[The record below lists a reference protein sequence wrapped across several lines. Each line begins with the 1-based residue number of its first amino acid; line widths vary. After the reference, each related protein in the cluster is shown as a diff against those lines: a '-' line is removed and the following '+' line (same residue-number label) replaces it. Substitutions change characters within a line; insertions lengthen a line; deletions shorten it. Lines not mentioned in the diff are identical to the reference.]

1 VSATATTPAVRAL
14 EALLELLADAGI
26 DAADDAGAF
35 YPQPIGVLVGL
46 PSYVGRTLGA
56 RRYTITVHV
65 VSADPLN
72 SRLARDRAFELADE
86 VALACRI
93 NAYRP
98 TSWRGGVNAEP
109 LPAVELIVPINVPE
123 EA

>member
-1 VSATATTPAVRAL
+1 MSATATTPAVRAL
-14 EALLELLADAGI
+14 EALLELLEDAGI
-26 DAADDAGAF
+26 EATDDAGAF
-35 YPQPIGVLVGL
+35 YPQPAGVVVGL

-56 RRYTITVHV
+56 RRYTVAVHV
-65 VSADPLN
+65 VSGDPLN
-72 SRLARDRAFELADE
+72 SRLARDRAFALADA

-93 NAYRP
+93 DAYRP

-109 LPAVELIVPINVPE
+109 LPAIELIVPINVPE